1 MAYPRRR
8 CGSRGCLPERIGGG
22 ARYAPPVNSRWA
34 ILGLIFGARLTMGI
48 QFQSVASVAPL
59 IVSDLR
65 IGYGQIGWLMGLYML
80 PGVVIA
86 YPGGA
91 LGRRFGER
99 RLVLVGL
106 ALMAVGGVA
115 TAASHHFPL
124 AAAGRVVSGAGG
136 VLLNVMLTRM
146 VADWFAGRE
155 LATAMS
161 VMLTSWPVGIG
172 ITLAT
177 FGALASLSSWRLA
190 VHVTVIASLLAF
202 LLMAALY
209 RDPPR
214 REARAAGTALA
225 PRDAWLSILAGIV
238 WGLFNASYVVFLSF
252 APGFLV
258 SRGASVAA
266 AGAVTSLAIWV
277 TLGSVPLGGLLAD
290 RMKRPDLLTVVGSLL
305 GMAALLIFPSTTVPA
320 LACFLVGVVAGG
332 PPGAVMALL
341 PKALTPGALTTGL
354 GIYYTVFYLAMTVAP
369 GLAGMLRDITENPA
383 APIVFAGALIAVPIL
398 ALAAFRR
405 VERG

>member
-1 MAYPRRR
+1 
-8 CGSRGCLPERIGGG
+8 
-22 ARYAPPVNSRWA
+22 
-34 ILGLIFGARLTMGI
+34 MGI
-48 QFQSVASVAPL
+48 QFQSIASVAPL
-59 IVSDLR
+59 VVSDLQ

-106 ALMAVGGVA
+106 ALMAVGGIA
-115 TAASHHFPL
+115 TAASGGFVL

-146 VADWFAGRE
+146 VADWFAEHE

-177 FGALASLSSWRLA
+177 FGALASASSWRLA
-190 VHVTVIASLLAF
+190 VHVTVVASLLAF
-202 LLMAALY
+202 LLMVALY
-209 RDPPR
+209 RNPPR
-214 REARAAGTALA
+214 REARVAGSALT

-258 SRGASVAA
+258 SRGASVPA

-290 RMKRPDLLTVVGSLL
+290 RMRRPDLLTVVGSLL
-305 GMAALLIFPSTTVPA
+305 GMIALLIFPSTTMPA
-320 LACFLVGVVAGG
+320 LSCFLVGVLAGA

-341 PKALTPGALTTGL
+341 PKALTPAALTTGL

-369 GLAGMLRDITENPA
+369 GLAGMLRDGTQEPA

-405 VERG
+405 VERR

>member
-1 MAYPRRR
+1 
-8 CGSRGCLPERIGGG
+8 
-22 ARYAPPVNSRWA
+22 
-34 ILGLIFGARLTMGI
+34 MGI
-48 QFQSVASVAPL
+48 QFQSIASVAPL
-59 IVSDLR
+59 VVSDLR
-65 IGYGQIGWLMGLYML
+65 ISYGQIGWLMGLYML
-80 PGVVIA
+80 PGTVIA

-99 RLVLVGL
+99 RLVLAGL

-115 TAASHHFPL
+115 TAASDGFAL
-124 AAAGRVVSGAGG
+124 AATGRVVSGAGG

-146 VADWFAGRE
+146 VADWFAERE

-177 FGALASLSSWRLA
+177 FGALASAESWRFA
-190 VHVTVIASLLAF
+190 VHVTVVASLLAF
-202 LLMAALY
+202 LLMLALY

-214 REARAAGTALA
+214 REARAAGSPLTS
-225 PRDAWLSILAGIV
+225 RDAWLSVLAGIV

-258 SRGASVAA
+258 SRGATVAA

-290 RMKRPDLLTVVGSLL
+290 RMRRPDLLTVVGSLL
-305 GMAALLIFPSTTVPA
+305 GMIALLIFPSTTMPA
-320 LACFLVGVVAGG
+320 LSCFLVGVLAGG

-341 PKALTPGALTTGL
+341 PKALTPAALTTGL
-354 GIYYTVFYLAMTVAP
+354 GVYYTVFYLAMTVAP
-369 GLAGMLRDITENPA
+369 GVAGMLRDRTESPA

-405 VERG
+405 VERR